1 MLRSAR
7 GNAVTTVQKPA
18 LTGRVLA
25 RCLWR
30 LVRVYWT
37 SPDWRIGA
45 LLLAGAIA
53 LEFGTVYANYLV
65 SDAQRKTLDALGVR
79 DPMAF
84 ASAIAL
90 VVGFVLLT
98 VVVGAYRVYVRQVL
112 EIRWRRGLTA
122 HYIQR
127 WIGPQAYCQAELYRT
142 ALDNP
147 DQRISEDIRDFV
159 SSALGLSLSLLS
171 AIATLASFGGLL
183 FSLSRGWV
191 LPVRGH
197 TLAIPGLMLWVA
209 IGFALL
215 SMWLTHVVGR
225 KLVPINF
232 ERIKC
237 EADFRYGLVRFRDSV
252 EAVAMSG
259 GEAVERIGAVTRFQ
273 RIVRNWLELVRAERN
288 LNVLTQG
295 LGQASSVIP
304 LLIAAAPYFANLL
317 SLGAVAQTRFA
328 YGQVAGGLQ
337 WFVNAYREIARW
349 RANIER
355 LISFADAMDATAREV
370 AQGGVEVV
378 ATDADRLRFAGL
390 RIEAPRGHVL
400 LDGANATI
408 AAGEHVAI
416 FGESGTG
423 KTTLVRTL
431 AGIWPFGAGRI
442 ERPPREQVMIAAQ
455 RPYLPIGALRGAISY
470 PSASGAFSDEQIGDA
485 LRAVGLG
492 ALLARLDEEEPWDQK
507 LSAHEQQRLSVA
519 RMLLQRPAWIVLDE
533 ATSSLD
539 TGTQRELHELL
550 SARLPKASLIAV
562 TERASEEAWQHRW
575 RLVKQGEGPVA
586 LEAA

>member
-1 MLRSAR
+1 MPS
-7 GNAVTTVQKPA
+7 VQKPT

-30 LVRVYWT
+30 LVRAYWT
-37 SPDWRIGA
+37 SPDWRMGA
-45 LLLAGAIA
+45 LLLAGAIT
-53 LEFGTVYANYLV
+53 LEFGTVYANFLV
-65 SDAQRKTLDALGVR
+65 SDAQRNTLDALGAH

-84 ASAIAL
+84 ASSI
-90 VVGFVLLT
+90 GFVAGFALLT
-98 VVVGAYRVYVRQVL
+98 VVVGAYRIYVRQVL

-122 HYIQR
+122 HYLQR
-127 WIGPQAYCQAELYRT
+127 WIGPQAYCQAELFRD

-147 DQRISEDIRDFV
+147 DQRIAEDIRDFV
-159 SSALGLSLSLLS
+159 ASALGLSLSLL
-171 AIATLASFGGLL
+171 AAVATLVSFGGLL
-183 FSLSRGWV
+183 FNLSRSWV
-191 LPVRGH
+191 IPIRGQ

-209 IGFALL
+209 IAFALV
-215 SMWLTHVVGR
+215 SMWLTHIAGR
-225 KLVPINF
+225 RLVPINF

-259 GEAVERIGAVTRFQ
+259 GEAVERMGAVSRFQ
-273 RIVRNWLELVRAERN
+273 CIVRNYLALVRAERN

-304 LLIAAAPYFANLL
+304 LLIAAAPYFANML

-328 YGQVAGGLQ
+328 YDQVSGGLQ

-355 LISFADAMDATAREV
+355 LSSFADAIDATAREV
-370 AQGGVEVV
+370 AKGGVEMV
-378 ATDADRLRFAGL
+378 ATDAEHLRLAGL

-400 LDGANATI
+400 LDGADATV
-408 AAGEHVAI
+408 AAGERVAI

-423 KTTLVRTL
+423 KTMLVRTL

-442 ERPPREQVMIAAQ
+442 ERPPREQVMIAGQ
-455 RPYLPIGALRGAISY
+455 RPYFPIGALRDAISY
-470 PSASGAFSDEQIGDA
+470 PSARGTFSDEQIVDA
-485 LRAVGLG
+485 LRSVGLG
-492 ALLARLDEEEPWDQK
+492 ALLGRLDEEQPWDQK
-507 LSAHEQQRLSVA
+507 LSANEQQRLSVA
-519 RMLLQRPAWIVLDE
+519 RVLLHRPAWIVLDE

-539 TGTQRELHELL
+539 EATQRQMHELL
-550 SARLPKASLIAV
+550 AARLPKASLVAV
-562 TERASEEAWQHRW
+562 TERANEGTWQHRW
-575 RLVKQGEGPVA
+575 RLVKQAEGPVV